1 MQAPDLNKLL
11 SGKFIFTVVTAL
23 VFAYAT
29 YKRLLTNEQI
39 QGVIMLVVGAYF
51 FRKVEEPK

>member
-1 MQAPDLNKLL
+1 MDYNKLM

-29 YKRLLTNEQI
+29 VKGLLTNEQI

-51 FRKVEEPK
+51 FKKVEDPK